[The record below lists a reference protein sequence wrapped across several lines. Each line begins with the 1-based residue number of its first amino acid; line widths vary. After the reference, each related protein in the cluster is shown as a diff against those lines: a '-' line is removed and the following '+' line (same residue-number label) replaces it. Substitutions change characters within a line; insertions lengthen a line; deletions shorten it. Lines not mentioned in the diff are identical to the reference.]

1 MRLRIFIFMMSLLV
15 ILAVVPLVVAQES
28 GLVAFF
34 NMDEASGS
42 RADEIGSADLSDNNT
57 VGQVVGK
64 DVYAAQF
71 DGADYLSSSADAFDF
86 ADEDFTIMAWVY
98 PVAGGYVISK
108 EYSLQVLPAVDLV
121 EYWPGDDFTGDI
133 AGIEW
138 TDNNSVGQL
147 ADSWLI
153 NQDDNGEYLSSSSA
167 TLHPGTNNFS
177 YSFWVKMVEDKSM
190 SFLARFGSLSNREI
204 ILKYYSSPSRLQWL
218 VYYSSNFVFIEVEN
232 PGINDG
238 NWHHL
243 TAGVDLDNDLQFVYI
258 DGTRYD
264 VAFTSS
270 GVYQSSAD
278 FIIGYNY
285 NSEFYMKELA
295 YFEDALSPSQVEGL
309 MVNEPDELGLSGE
322 FCVNSDCAYAP
333 GLITNTWNLMMAWHD
348 ATNDEIG
355 LQVNGGA
362 VYTASHS
369 GGVSG
374 SALDFLVG
382 KDFTGRIDGLGVWD
396 RVLSG
401 SERNQIYNDDIAGY
415 PFSSSPTTP
424 TLTGGMVYSTYTV
437 ALDSGK
443 VLTVE
448 ARSDYGQALTIG
460 LLVGILGILSLQFI
474 VDITVRR
481 N

>member
-1 MRLRIFIFMMSLLV
+1 LKTRIFIFMMSLLV

-42 RADEIGSADLSDNNT
+42 RADEIGSSDLSDNNT

-64 DVYAAQF
+64 DVYAVQF

-98 PVAGGYVISK
+98 PVGGGYVISK

-133 AGIEW
+133 SGIEW

-153 NQDDNGEYLSSSSA
+153 NNDDNGEYLSSSSA
-167 TLHPGTNNFS
+167 TLHPNTNDFTFS
-177 YSFWVKMVEDKSM
+177 LWFKLVDDKNM
-190 SFLARFGSLSNREI
+190 SFLWRRGYSGNRELFLFYASGGSLEWYVYESNG
-204 ILKYYSSPSRLQWL
+204 SSYQTVSASPAFS
-218 VYYSSNFVFIEVEN
+218 
-232 PGINDG
+232 D
-238 NWHHL
+238 WHHV
-243 TAGVDLDNDLQFVYI
+243 AVGVDQVNDKIFMYF

-264 VAFTSS
+264 GAFTSS
-270 GVYQSSAD
+270 SVYESSSD
-278 FIIGYNY
+278 FVLGHNY
-285 NSEFYMKELA
+285 DSEFYMKELA
-295 YFEDALSPSQVEGL
+295 YFEDALSTSQVKAL
-309 MVNEPDELGLSGE
+309 MTNEPDELGLSGE

-333 GLITNTWNLMMAWHD
+333 GLITNTWNLMLAWHD

-382 KDFTGRIDGLGVWD
+382 KDFTGRVDGLGVWD
-396 RVLSG
+396 RVLSD

-415 PFSSSPTTP
+415 PFSSSPTTTS
-424 TLTGGMVYSTYTV
+424 TLTGGMVYSTYTI

-460 LLVGILGILSLQFI
+460 LLVGILGILALQFI